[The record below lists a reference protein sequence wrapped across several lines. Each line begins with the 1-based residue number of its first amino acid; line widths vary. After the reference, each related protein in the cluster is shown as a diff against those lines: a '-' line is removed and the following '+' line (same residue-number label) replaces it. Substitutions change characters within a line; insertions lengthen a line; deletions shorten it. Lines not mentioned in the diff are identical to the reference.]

1 MSTTDTRAAMAAK
14 QAIRRYLTSKS
25 HGRVNDA
32 SSVDVVVATHSS
44 QRQYDAD
51 STSVDSKDGLCLIE
65 SAVRCEH
72 CGYCRS
78 HGY

>member
-1 MSTTDTRAAMAAK
+1 MSATDTRAAMAAK

-25 HGRVNDA
+25 HGRGNDA
-32 SSVDVVVATHSS
+32 SSVDVVATHSS

-51 STSVDSKDGLCLIE
+51 STSVDSTEGLCIIE

>member
-1 MSTTDTRAAMAAK
+1 MSAIDTRTAMAAK

-25 HGRVNDA
+25 HGRRNDV
-32 SSVDVVVATHSS
+32 SSVDVAVATHSS

-51 STSVDSKDGLCLIE
+51 STSVDSTDGLCIIE

-78 HGY
+78 HGH